1 MPNGDEQLWKPR
13 SNPSSLHARMQ
24 DHRVTLSTRDV
35 KTVKD
40 AFMSGQ
46 RSRPV
51 LNPAA
56 KIISSATRQIL
67 DCLNTLL
74 AECHEHQR
82 GETGNAFEFV
92 CNKKLFSPGFEFSLD
107 LLCQMSVRIGRR
119 GSGFDGIGQTCCL
132 VFDVAP
138 CRLIAI

>member
-1 MPNGDEQLWKPR
+1 
-13 SNPSSLHARMQ
+13 MQ

-35 KTVKD
+35 KAVKD
-40 AFMSGQ
+40 AFVSGQ
-46 RSRPV
+46 RSSRV

-56 KIISSATRQIL
+56 EIISSATRQIL
-67 DCLNTLL
+67 DCLDTLL

-82 GETGNAFEFV
+82 GETRNAFEFV
-92 CNKKLFSPGFEFSLD
+92 CNTKFFSFGFEFSLD